1 MTRPGFHARRSAT
14 RAPVHVRPA
23 DWMDAIGLAQRL
35 ARIAGGEPVCSPVQD
50 QELVRLRL
58 MARDL
63 TAESFPVPAPT
74 ARLLA
79 GAFLNA
85 ARAFAHIDAGPEMRT
100 ACAPMLAAAA
110 RLTDDL
116 WTAHR
121 THQAQS
127 TWGRQ
132 GSFD

>member
-1 MTRPGFHARRSAT
+1 MSRPGFHARRAAVRT
-14 RAPVHVRPA
+14 PQVRPA
-23 DWMDAIGLAQRL
+23 DWTDALALAERL
-35 ARIAGGEPVCSPVQD
+35 AGIASDGTFCAPPQAE
-50 QELVRLRL
+50 EFVRLRL
-58 MARDL
+58 MVRDL
-63 TAESFPVPAPT
+63 TADSFPASAPT
-74 ARLLA
+74 ARLVA

-100 ACAPMLAAAA
+100 ACAPILTAAA